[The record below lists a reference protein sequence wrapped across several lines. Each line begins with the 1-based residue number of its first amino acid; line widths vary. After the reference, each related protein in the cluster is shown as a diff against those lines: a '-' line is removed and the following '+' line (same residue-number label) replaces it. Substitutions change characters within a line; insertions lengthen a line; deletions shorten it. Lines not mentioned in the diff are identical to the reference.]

1 MPHKI
6 FATSKAILETS
17 SELSI
22 EVDRAMVRLVS
33 LEEGLGSSMKTSCYY
48 LSIRPLV
55 TKGRGVCMV
64 FKLVFAHASSSTLSR
79 YVTSRDSPQSTKIIE
94 VA

>member
-33 LEEGLGSSMKTSCYY
+33 LEEGPGSSMKNKLL
-48 LSIRPLV
+48 LSV
-55 TKGRGVCMV
+55 NQTTCN
-64 FKLVFAHASSSTLSR
+64 
-79 YVTSRDSPQSTKIIE
+79 
-94 VA
+94 

>member
-33 LEEGLGSSMKTSCYY
+33 LEEGPGSSMKNKLL
-48 LSIRPLV
+48 LSVNQTIV